1 MTDPD
6 APTAELPAVPAAGRA
21 TTAKLPAVPRAA
33 AKAPPRR
40 ERIRKPGPLPVLAG
54 SFGLFF
60 AITAL
65 LAFQMRR
72 GADPALGAP
81 APQVLAAAPTPRT
94 ILVRRVIVTRI
105 VEHRARRATAT
116 ATTSTSVP
124 GTGTGPRSPAAPAPP
139 PAAAPAPAP
148 LTTRSS

>member
-1 MTDPD
+1 MTDAGDGPRSDPD
-6 APTAELPAVPAAGRA
+6 APTAKLPRVPSGAGEAPTAELPRVP
-21 TTAKLPAVPRAA
+21 P
-33 AKAPPRR
+33 KAPAPRR
-40 ERIRKPGPLPVLAG
+40 ERIRKPGPLTVIAG

-65 LAFQMRR
+65 LAAQMRR

-81 APQVLAAAPTPRT
+81 KPQLLAAAPAPRH

-105 VEHRARRATAT
+105 VESAQGGAPSNSRPP
-116 ATTSTSVP
+116 SVSP
-124 GTGTGPRSPAAPAPP
+124 GTPAPPAAP
-139 PAAAPAPAP
+139 APAPAP